1 MSKTIDI
8 WVRDF
13 SAILDNFPSFVEGV
27 LRNVALDAKALIE
40 KRVVDTGVSASGT
53 PYTTP
58 YSDYWR
64 GERQKRGK
72 QVAHK
77 DFMFTGSMWRNTG
90 IVGMSPAS
98 VTIGPASQDRH
109 KAQYNVD
116 REKVEI
122 LDLNEKEVAMIEK
135 AIEFEINKYFGS
147 L

>member
-1 MSKTIDI
+1 MSKPIDI
-8 WVRDF
+8 WVKDF
-13 SAILDNFPSFVEGV
+13 SAILDNFPSFVDGV
-27 LRNVALDAKALIE
+27 LRKTALNAKALIE
-40 KRVVDTGVSASGT
+40 KRVVSTGVSANGT
-53 PYTTP
+53 PYTP
-58 YSDYWR
+58 YSNYWR
-64 GERQKRGK
+64 RERQKRGK
-72 QVAHK
+72 QVDHK
-77 DFMFTGSMWRNTG
+77 DFMFTQSMWRNTG
-90 IVGMSPAS
+90 IVGITPAS

>member
-8 WVRDF
+8 WVNDF
-13 SAILDNFPSFVEGV
+13 SSMLDNFPAFVDVVKRG
-27 LRNVALDAKALIE
+27 VALDAKAIIE
-40 KRVVDTGVSASGT
+40 KRVVNTGVSANGT
-53 PYTTP
+53 PYTP
-58 YSDYWR
+58 YSNYWR
-64 GERQKRGK
+64 RERQKKGK
-72 QVAHK
+72 QVDHK
-77 DFMFTGSMWRNTG
+77 DFMFTQSMWRNTG
-90 IVGMSPAS
+90 IVGITPAS

-122 LDLNEKEVAMIEK
+122 LDLNDKEITMIEK